1 MTTQKATPKIEIIKT
16 VLLACILILLVVG
29 FILLAAQFSEV
40 KACLDTVE
48 QDLRQINVDEINAA
62 VTALKE
68 AAGLLADVDIDSLN
82 GTITSLQS
90 AADTLKDVDIDAL
103 NGLVGSLQTVAE
115 KLQSAVN
122 AISSIKNIFGG

>member
-29 FILLAAQFSEV
+29 FIL
-40 KACLDTVE
+40 
-48 QDLRQINVDEINAA
+48 
-62 VTALKE
+62 
-68 AAGLLADVDIDSLN
+68 
-82 GTITSLQS
+82 
-90 AADTLKDVDIDAL
+90 
-103 NGLVGSLQTVAE
+103 SLQTVAE